1 MAFDEGCE
9 LIKNWKENTVYI
21 SLMQLTLLIVN
32 FFLITIISREYGAGI
47 YGEYASSKSLSV
59 LIGTAIVLSLALVT
73 TKARASNASFSKN
86 IFFNSYYL
94 VIRNLVG
101 ALVLL
106 VPIVVVLGRDYI
118 MTSLFLI
125 GFVFNEMV
133 HIALAFFQS
142 KGNFVISSK
151 QILIRTI
158 LYGLGAWFIVFNG
171 YPIEFVIIYQAL
183 ILFAFF
189 LVAHYS
195 IPTDDVGD
203 RISDDNQETRNELTK
218 SGKKMVLTT
227 FSSALISEL
236 DIVLLGLFYSGSLLG
251 VLAWSRRILEII
263 FQLLAASLDI
273 LFPEL
278 SKAKDTESVTDIR
291 LRLRK
296 VFVFSFSIPILFFLL
311 KDVAGSILV
320 SLLGTEFKDVSEYT
334 SLILFC
340 LPLMVWSRINI
351 IFSRALNFEI
361 NLTKTISIGAI
372 LSYGVY
378 FIMHNIG
385 FNPAVSSIII
395 SQVLIALLTTYSYR
409 RSYG

>member
-1 MAFDEGCE
+1 M
-9 LIKNWKENTVYI
+9 IRNWKENTVYI

-32 FFLITIISREYGAGI
+32 FFLITIISRKYGAGI

-73 TKARASNASFSKN
+73 TKARASNAPFSKN

-101 ALVLL
+101 ALALL
-106 VPIVVVLGRDYI
+106 VPIVVVLGRDYT

-133 HIALAFFQS
+133 HIALAYFQS
-142 KGNFVISSK
+142 QGNFVISSK
-151 QILIRTI
+151 QILIRTV
-158 LYGLGAWFIVFNG
+158 LYGLGAWFIVSKG
-171 YPIEFVIIYQAL
+171 YRIEFVIIYQVF

-195 IPTDDVGD
+195 IPNNDVGYRTD
-203 RISDDNQETRNELTK
+203 DDNQETRKELTK

-278 SKAKDTESVTDIR
+278 SRAKEMKEVKDIR
-291 LRLRK
+291 QRLRK
-296 VFVFSFSIPILFFLL
+296 VFLFSFSIPIIFFAL
-311 KDVAGSILV
+311 KDIAGGIFV
-320 SLLGTEFKDVSEYT
+320 SLLGDEFSDVSEYV

-351 IFSRALNFEI
+351 IFSRALNFEL
-361 NLTKTISIGAI
+361 NLTKTVSLGAI
-372 LSYGVY
+372 LSYLAY
-378 FIMHNIG
+378 IAFHRIG
-385 FNPAVSSIII
+385 INPAVLSIVT
-395 SQVLIALLTTYSYR
+395 SQVLIALLTTISFR
-409 RSYG
+409 KSYG

>member
-1 MAFDEGCE
+1 
-9 LIKNWKENTVYI
+9 
-21 SLMQLTLLIVN
+21 MQLTLLIVN
-32 FFLITIISREYGAGI
+32 FFLITIISREYGAGL

-59 LIGTAIVLSLALVT
+59 LIGTAAVLSLALVT
-73 TKARASNASFSKN
+73 TKARASNASFDKN

-94 VIRNLVG
+94 VIRNLIG

-106 VPIVVVLGRDYI
+106 VPVALVLGRDYT

-133 HIALAFFQS
+133 HIALAYYQAQ
-142 KGNFVISSK
+142 GNFVISSK

-158 LYGLGAWFIVFNG
+158 LYGLGAWFIVLNA
-171 YPIEFVIIYQAL
+171 YPIEFVIIYQVV
-183 ILFAFF
+183 ILFLFF

-195 IPTDDVGD
+195 IPNKDIGQ
-203 RISDDNQETRNELTK
+203 RITNNDKETRGELSK

-278 SKAKDTESVTDIR
+278 SRAKKKKEIKGIR
-291 LRLRK
+291 QRLRK
-296 VFVFSFSIPILFFLL
+296 VFIFSFSIPIVFFLL
-311 KDVAGSILV
+311 KDIAGSIFI
-320 SLLGTEFKDVSEYT
+320 SLLGNEFSDVSEFT
-334 SLILFC
+334 SLVLFC

-361 NLTKTISIGAI
+361 NLTKTISVGAI
-372 LSYGVY
+372 LSYVIY
-378 FIMHNIG
+378 FIVHQIG
-385 FNPAVSSIII
+385 YNPSLSIIA
-395 SQVLIALLTTYSYR
+395 SQVLIAVLTTYSFNK
-409 RSYG
+409 SYV